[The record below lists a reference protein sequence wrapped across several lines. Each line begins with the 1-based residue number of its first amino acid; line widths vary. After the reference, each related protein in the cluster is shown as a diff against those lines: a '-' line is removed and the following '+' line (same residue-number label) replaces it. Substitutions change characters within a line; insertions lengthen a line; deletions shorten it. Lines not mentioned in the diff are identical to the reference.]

1 MLKNLRLIIY
11 TTFLLTIP
19 TTAMASS
26 GWIIYSE
33 GEFKGKVIDAETI
46 EPIEGAVVA
55 AIYYVNDFGPF
66 GSGSA
71 VADVQETLTD
81 SNGEFI
87 VPGNIFF
94 HLWPFTTGGDRTKFI
109 IFKPGYWPYPSC
121 DFLIYAVGESAYRS
135 NGDGMDPED
144 KEGIVFEKK
153 MKSKRGRRLYKKRYE
168 GIWLPFI
175 PLKDPLEKVRNLDI
189 PFDSNILKLDKIDRN
204 KIWTY
209 DREPF
214 RYFVLIGLSK
224 VKTMEERRKSRIWAS
239 EIPDGYKNKVPKWKK
254 MLDDE

>member
-1 MLKNLRLIIY
+1 MLNNCRVIIY
-11 TTFLLTIP
+11 TTFLLMIV

-46 EPIEGAVVA
+46 KPIEGAVVA
-55 AIYYVNDFGPF
+55 AIYFVHIGPF
-66 GSGSA
+66 AHGSV
-71 VADVQETLTD
+71 VADIQETLTD
-81 SNGEFI
+81 SNGEFTI
-87 VPGNIFF
+87 PGNIFF
-94 HLWPFTTGGDRTKFI
+94 FFAPFGSGDRTKFI
-109 IFKPGYWPYPSC
+109 IFKPGYRTYPFN

-214 RYFVLIGLSK
+214 RYFALIGLSK
-224 VKTMEERRKSRIWAS
+224 YKTMEEGRKTSCS
-239 EIPDGYKNKVPKWKK
+239 IPSGFKHKVPIWKK